1 MLFFN
6 HKCVRYVHKKK
17 LGLDSNARL
26 LKSQM
31 WKFIQM
37 FYKSPLYD
45 SNLEALRLGS
55 GVWCTWEVHT
65 LRWLLG
71 WCVCVSVCFCVCVC
85 MSVCICVSFLYEVN
99 VFLVLTFWISWWSWW
114 SCPFLD
120 NNVLK
125 RNFVKHF
132 CETRFW
138 SGGFPGTI
146 LWEQS

>member
-99 VFLVLTFWISWWSWW
+99 VFLVLTFWISWWSWL
-114 SCPFLD
+114 SCPLLD
-120 NNVLK
+120 NYVLK
-125 RNFVKHF
+125 SNFVKHF